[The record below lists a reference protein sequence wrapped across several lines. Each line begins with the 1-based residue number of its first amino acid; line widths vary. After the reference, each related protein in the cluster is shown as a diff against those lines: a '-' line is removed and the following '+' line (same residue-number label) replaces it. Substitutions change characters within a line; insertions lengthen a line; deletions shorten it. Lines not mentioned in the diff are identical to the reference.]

1 MTIRVHVRII
11 PRSGLLDP
19 QGQAVEHA
27 LSALGFSGVTDVRV
41 GKAIELGVDAAT
53 PESAEVAARAM
64 CERLL
69 ANPVTEDF
77 IIEAERA

>member
-19 QGQAVEHA
+19 QGQAIEHA
-27 LSALGFSGVTDVRV
+27 LAVLGFPGVENVRV
-41 GKAIELGVDAAT
+41 GKAIELGVNAA
-53 PESAEVAARAM
+53 SAEAAESEVREM

-77 IIEAERA
+77 IIEADRE